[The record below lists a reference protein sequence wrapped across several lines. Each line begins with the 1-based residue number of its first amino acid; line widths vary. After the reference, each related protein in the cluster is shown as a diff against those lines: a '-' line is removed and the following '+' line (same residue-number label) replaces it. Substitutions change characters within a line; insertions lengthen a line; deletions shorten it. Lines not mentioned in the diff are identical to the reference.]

1 MKSRIVILGGG
12 FSGAYCAQALQ
23 PSARKGLLDVT
34 LIDRHNYFVFYPLL
48 IEAGTGSLHP
58 RHAVVS
64 IRSFTGKCAFRMAE
78 ITGLDV
84 AGRRITYHIE
94 GTEIHDSIRYD
105 HLVLALG
112 SVTRVPPVPG
122 LKKHGFEIKSLAD
135 AVALR
140 DHAIQLLERADAIVD
155 KDQQRAL
162 LHWVIVGG
170 NFTGVEVAG
179 EFQEFLRK
187 ACKIYTNLDPRD
199 CKVTLVEI
207 ADRILPALDE
217 DLSDYAVAQMRRR
230 GTDVLLNTSVQAL
243 DGTGI
248 VLDDGR
254 RLDSHTVI
262 WCAGIAPNP
271 LIADLPLPVDERGY
285 LLCDPDL
292 RVRGYRNIWGVGD
305 SAVNINSTGETYPAT
320 AQHATRQ
327 GIHLA
332 RNLLRVSSGGEAL
345 PFDYKSIGSLTALG
359 CRTGVAKIMGI
370 KLSGFA
376 AWFLWRT
383 VYLMKMPGLG
393 RKAAVAIDWALDLLF
408 KKDFVQLSLF
418 RREKQ
423 PEEAVGKVTQDIK

>member
-1 MKSRIVILGGG
+1 MKPSIVILGGG
-12 FSGAYCAQALQ
+12 FSGAYCAQALE
-23 PSARKGLLDVT
+23 PEARKGRVDVT

-64 IRSFTGKCAFRMAE
+64 IRSFTGKCTFRMAE

-84 AGRRITYHIE
+84 AGRRIHYRIAD
-94 GTEIHDSIRYD
+94 TEIRDSIRYD

-122 LKKHGFEIKSLAD
+122 LKEHGFQIKSLAD

-140 DHAIQLLERADAIVD
+140 DHAIQLLERADAVP
-155 KDQQRAL
+155 DQRRAL
-162 LHWVIVGG
+162 LHWVVAGG

-187 ACKIYTNLDPRD
+187 ACRNYPNLDPRD
-199 CKVTLVEI
+199 CRVTLVEI
-207 ADRILPALDE
+207 ADRILPALDA
-217 DLSDYAVAQMRRR
+217 DLSDYAVAQMRKR
-230 GTDVLLNTSVQAL
+230 GTEVLLNTSVQAL
-243 DGTGI
+243 DETGI
-248 VLDDGR
+248 TLHDGR
-254 RLDSHTVI
+254 RLDTHTVI

-285 LLCDPDL
+285 MLCDPDL
-292 RVRGYRNIWGVGD
+292 RVRGYRNIWAVGD
-305 SAVNINSTGETYPAT
+305 SAVNINSRGDVYPAT

-327 GIHLA
+327 GVHLA
-332 RNLLRVSSGGEAL
+332 KNLLRVTSGKEAL
-345 PFDYKSIGSLTALG
+345 PFEFRTLGSLTALG
-359 CRTGVAKIMGI
+359 CRMGVAKIMGI

-383 VYLMKMPGLG
+383 VYLLKMPGFG

-408 KKDFVQLSLF
+408 KKDFVQLHLF
-418 RREKQ
+418 KREK
-423 PEEAVGKVTQDIK
+423 AVEKVTQDV